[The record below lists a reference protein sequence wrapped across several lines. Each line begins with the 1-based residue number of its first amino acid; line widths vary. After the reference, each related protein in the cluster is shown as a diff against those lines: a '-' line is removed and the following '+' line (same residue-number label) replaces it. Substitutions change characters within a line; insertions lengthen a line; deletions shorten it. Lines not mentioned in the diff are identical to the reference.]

1 MSEYENRYD
10 DQEDDTNY
18 APYVVAGVGGAGGR
32 LLARKLAGKGARVK
46 IKGKKG
52 KGGGKTA
59 KELRSDRFANVGT
72 GAGAAS
78 GYGLGGLATGDENVR
93 QTLNRVLEARDAV
106 AGAGSALTS
115 QTSQQI
121 ASDLLRAGGAV
132 ALAGSFSPIYR
143 YAKREMKALKA
154 SAKKG
159 KQKSTLAADIKDAK
173 TFGKRFATGVGA
185 ASAGLAIKPDQRQP
199 YSVGNP
205 LPAPIF
211 QETYDPYQGRR
222 R

>member
-32 LLARKLAGKGARVK
+32 LLARKLAGKGSRVK
-46 IKGKKG
+46 IKGKVA
-52 KGGGKTA
+52 GKTSRQ
-59 KELRSDRFANVGT
+59 LRADRLANIGT

-78 GYGLGGLATGDENVR
+78 GYVVGSAATEPESVR
-93 QTLNRVLEARDAV
+93 DTLNRVLEARDAV

-132 ALAGSFSPIYR
+132 ALAGSTVPIYR
-143 YAKREMKALKA
+143 FLKRQVRELKS

-159 KQKSTLAADIKDAK
+159 KNKASLAPDIKDAK

-185 ASAGLAIKPDQRQP
+185 ASAGLAIKPEQRQP

-205 LPAPIF
+205 LPSPVF
-211 QETYDPYQGRR
+211 QDTYDPYQSRR

>member
-1 MSEYENRYD
+1 M
-10 DQEDDTNY
+10 
-18 APYVVAGVGGAGGR
+18 
-32 LLARKLAGKGARVK
+32 
-46 IKGKKG
+46 
-52 KGGGKTA
+52 
-59 KELRSDRFANVGT
+59 
-72 GAGAAS
+72 
-78 GYGLGGLATGDENVR
+78 
-93 QTLNRVLEARDAV
+93 LEARDAV

-132 ALAGSFSPIYR
+132 ALAGSTVPIYR
-143 YAKREMKALKA
+143 FLKRQVRELKS

-159 KQKSTLAADIKDAK
+159 KNKASLAPDIKDAK

-185 ASAGLAIKPDQRQP
+185 ASAGLAIKPEQRQP

-205 LPAPIF
+205 LPSPVF
-211 QETYDPYQGRR
+211 QDTYDPYQSRR

>member
-46 IKGKKG
+46 IKGKVA
-52 KGGGKTA
+52 GKTSRQ
-59 KELRSDRFANVGT
+59 LRADRLANIGT

-78 GYGLGGLATGDENVR
+78 GYVVGSAATEPESVR
-93 QTLNRVLEARDAV
+93 DTLNRVLEARDAV

-132 ALAGSFSPIYR
+132 ALAGSTVPIYR
-143 YAKREMKALKA
+143 FLKRQIRELKS

-159 KQKSTLAADIKDAK
+159 KNKASLAPDIKDAK

-185 ASAGLAIKPDQRQP
+185 ASAGLAIKPEQRQP

-205 LPAPIF
+205 LPSPVF
-211 QETYDPYQGRR
+211 QDTYDPYQSRR

>member
-46 IKGKKG
+46 IKGKG
-52 KGGGKTA
+52 KVAGKTSRQ
-59 KELRSDRFANVGT
+59 LRADRLANIGT

-78 GYGLGGLATGDENVR
+78 GYVVGSAATEPESVR
-93 QTLNRVLEARDAV
+93 DTLNRVLEARDAV

-132 ALAGSFSPIYR
+132 ALAGSTVPIYR
-143 YAKREMKALKA
+143 FLKRQVRELKS

-159 KQKSTLAADIKDAK
+159 KNKASLAPDIKDAK

-185 ASAGLAIKPDQRQP
+185 ASAGLAIKPEQRQP

-205 LPAPIF
+205 LPSPVF
-211 QETYDPYQGRR
+211 QDTYDPYQSRR